1 MGRNL
6 SPFTSPRI
14 WSGTSWENSRRRVF
28 SRGIVRLDRKTKP
41 SPRPV
46 PRVEAEP
53 RRQQA
58 VAVQALQQHQR
69 RERADYD
76 KQSDRQ
82 VHPDVASESAANHGF
97 DSRYER
103 QPSLDDI
110 EVHEQTESDAR
121 D

>member
-41 SPRPV
+41 SLRPV
-46 PRVEAEP
+46 RHRELEAEP
-53 RRQQA
+53 CRQQP
-58 VAVQALQQHQR
+58 VAVPALLQHHRQK
-69 RERADYD
+69 ADYD
-76 KQSDRQ
+76 KQSDQQ
-82 VHPDVASESAANHGF
+82 VHPDVASESAADDGF

-103 QPSLDDI
+103 
-110 EVHEQTESDAR
+110 
-121 D
+121 

>member
-6 SPFTSPRI
+6 FPFTSPRI

-28 SRGIVRLDRKTKP
+28 SRGIVRLDRKTES

-46 PRVEAEP
+46 EADP
-53 RRQQA
+53 RRQQP
-58 VAVQALQQHQR
+58 VAVQALQQHHR
-69 RERADYD
+69 RKRTDYD

-82 VHPDVASESAANHGF
+82 VHPDVASESAAHDGF